1 MNLYLTKLYEL
12 SDAVCSLKLH
22 SLDIKRCR
30 DFISSLPE
38 VNRPNDAHLVN
49 ISKFF
54 ITDYLRGSVPNYE
67 FDSDVDARK
76 RGWKING
83 EEVYLRQPKVI
94 ASFYEPFKNTGRDKR
109 NTIPTNIKFTT
120 NVSQTA
126 DYALIEID
134 KLQPSHTMTGKRNP
148 AHFLAEAQPKDRTGD
163 DSYSHITEMAKKLN
177 PNLLLDCGSTEEG
190 DAYRGAPVV
199 NIRGEVIQGNGRAM
213 AMKLAYEEYPKA
225 WNDYCRAMRKWWLD
239 HCPKSYFALSSAR
252 MTEYAVVRVVDV
264 SDQEAINL
272 GHYKPGQ
279 LESGGDDMFNPR
291 DVLTQLISRNRLSAF
306 LTTALTDNRPKPGE
320 EKTLTEL
327 LTENFEKT
335 IGFFVREK
343 FISPSEART
352 AYANISEGKTA
363 LKQLFE
369 AMLFTGA
376 ANNLDIMFASLPQ
389 AAQLALY
396 LLMYR
401 EYKMPDDKKL
411 MSYLRESIAAY
422 HLAATD
428 GVFDGS
434 KKSLEDTIKNIT
446 LWTRQSYFAEDGT
459 LRYRSY
465 SKFVVWLMALYRVGT
480 RKDIV
485 RELTKIYDI
494 AQGTMQSTLMESYSH
509 EPTTLAEAVKQVT
522 GCELDGK
529 GLKGAQLGGNQEA
542 FKDEVSYFLRVIK
555 ERNLTR
561 HKKVRRIESILRDID
576 NCNITD
582 LDSPQANHM
591 GLLRQKFMSLIPLTT
606 NWLDI

>member
-1 MNLYLTKLYEL
+1 M
-12 SDAVCSLKLH
+12 
-22 SLDIKRCR
+22 
-30 DFISSLPE
+30 
-38 VNRPNDAHLVN
+38 
-49 ISKFF
+49 SKFF
-54 ITDYLRGSVPNYE
+54 IADYLRGSVPNYE

-83 EEVYLRQPKVI
+83 EEVYLRQPKVV
-94 ASFYEPFKNTGRDKR
+94 ASFSEPFKTTGRNKL
-109 NTIPTNIKFTT
+109 NTVPTNIKFTT

-126 DYALIEID
+126 DFAIIEID

-163 DSYSHITEMAKKLN
+163 DTYSHITEMAKKLN

-213 AMKLAYEEYPKA
+213 AMKLAYEEYPEA
-225 WNDYCRAMRKWWLD
+225 WNDYCRAMRKWWFD

-335 IGFFVREK
+335 IGFFSREK

-352 AYANISEGKTA
+352 AYAKISDGKTA

-369 AMLFTGA
+369 AMLFSGA
-376 ANNLDIMFASLPQ
+376 ATNLDIMFASLPQ

-396 LLMYR
+396 LLMQR

-434 KKSLEDTIKNIT
+434 KKSLADTIKNIT

-485 RELTKIYDI
+485 REVTKIYDI

-522 GCELDGK
+522 GCELEGK
-529 GLKGAQLGGNQEA
+529 GLNGAQLGGNQDV
-542 FKDEVSYFLRVIK
+542 FKDEVSYFLKVIK

-561 HKKVRRIESILRDID
+561 HKKVRRIESILRDIN
-576 NCNITD
+576 NCDITD

-591 GLLRQKFMSLIPLTT
+591 GLLRQKITSLISLTT